1 MSAMMMQ
8 LAAMILV
15 PCDAKRQSRRDT
27 TPEIRLL
34 LLFHHG
40 L

>member
-1 MSAMMMQ
+1 MMQ
-8 LAAMILV
+8 LAAMMLV
-15 PCDAKRQSRRDT
+15 HCDAKRQYRRDT

>member
-8 LAAMILV
+8 LAGMMLAH
-15 PCDAKRQSRRDT
+15 CDAKRQSRRDT